1 MIPSWL
7 PIAGMFATHLA
18 VGVYCYQEGK
28 AVYLSELESV
38 KAVAIATDTQYRRL
52 EKEVADAQ
60 AAHVKVWTASRDASR
75 AEWVR
80 LQERASASRVPQVCA
95 QPGSVEGD
103 HGHGVEA
110 PSGAGNR
117 DLLPALVD
125 ALATGE
131 DLEARLRLCQVE
143 LRQCAQLR

>member
-7 PIAGMFATHLA
+7 PIAGMLATHLA
-18 VGVYCYQEGK
+18 VGIYCYQEGK

-60 AAHVKVWTASRDASR
+60 AAHVKVWSAARDASN

-80 LQERASASRVPQVCA
+80 LKANSQSRVSQVCP
-95 QPGSVEGD
+95 QSGGVEGNQRD
-103 HGHGVEA
+103 GVEA
-110 PSGAGNR
+110 ASAAGNR